1 LRCDEARRRL
11 AANIHDAGASRHLET
26 CAVCFAV
33 LETSDPL
40 AGALRAARPADA
52 EAPEGLTTAILA
64 RWRPRRARVATALTA
79 ALAAAAVVV
88 ALAIEVLVGVE
99 PARLGDLAGSVG
111 VLLDGVAGVL
121 GALLVVRAALFE
133 APAVLTVF
141 AAVTVAACA
150 LWLRLAL
157 RPPAWRWV
165 R

>member
-11 AANIHDAGASRHLET
+11 AANDRDTAASRHLET

-52 EAPEGLTTAILA
+52 EAPERLAHAVLA
-64 RWRPRRARVATALTA
+64 RWRPRRARAATALTA
-79 ALAAAAVVV
+79 ALAATALVIAAAVE
-88 ALAIEVLVGVE
+88 LLVGVE
-99 PARLGDLAGSVG
+99 PARLGDLTGSLV
-111 VLLDGVAGVL
+111 VLLDGLAGIL
-121 GALLVVRAALFE
+121 GALLEVRSALFG
-133 APAVLTVF
+133 APAVLTAF